1 MSFRLKYE
9 GDEINERLDKAG
21 TALQEHQ
28 DISHLATKKELS
40 DGLDKKQ
47 DIIEDLESIR
57 ENASKGAT
65 ALQSV
70 PSEYVTES
78 ELDEKGFLTEIP
90 DEYVTESELEEK
102 GYLTEHQSIE
112 HLATKEELNSKQDVI
127 DDLASIRDG
136 ASKGKTALQSVPEEY
151 VTEQE
156 LEEKGYLTE
165 HQSLTHLATKSELE
179 GKVDKVV
186 GKQLS
191 TEDFT
196 TLLKE
201 KLESLKNY
209 DDAELVSRIDAI
221 QETIDTLFSK
231 DASSAIES
239 FNEIIT
245 FLEGIE
251 DSQSLDNIIASIEQ
265 QIAAV
270 ARVIPTKVSE
280 LDNDEGYLTEHQ
292 DVSGKLDKTEAAS
305 TYLTKAD
312 AQTTYLG
319 INGKAKSAELADKAT
334 QATKATQD
342 AVGRNLT
349 VTYATK
355 AELDKKQNTISDL
368 ETIRSGAALGATA
381 LQKETYTGTY
391 SKPSDGIPKSDL
403 ASAVQASLD
412 KADTALQSV
421 PSSYSPTLDVLK
433 AVYPVGAIYIS
444 TVATNPSTLFGFG
457 TWTQI
462 KDRFLLS
469 AGDSY
474 SAGSTGGEATH
485 KLTKSEIPAHTHT
498 RGTMEIYGALTERPC
513 SSSAEILNSKADGA
527 FKSTMSGDDLQ
538 WGVTVQ
544 TSGQSKHK
552 NNLHE
557 FIASRNWTG
566 ETSSVGGG
574 AAHNN
579 MPPYLAVYMWKR
591 TA

>member
-9 GDEINERLDKAG
+9 GEEINTLLDKAG

-28 DISHLATKKELS
+28 DISHLATKDELS

-70 PSEYVTES
+70 PSE
-78 ELDEKGFLTEIP
+78 F
-90 DEYVTESELEEK
+90 VTESELEKK
-102 GYLTEHQSIE
+102 GYLTQHQSIE
-112 HLATKEELNSKQDVI
+112 HLATKEELGSKQDVI
-127 DDLASIRDG
+127 EDLESIREG
-136 ASKGKTALQSVPEEY
+136 ASKGQTALQSIPEEY

-156 LEEKGYLTE
+156 LQGKGFLTGIPSEYITEDELNEKGYLTE
-165 HQSLTHLATKSELE
+165 HQSLAHLATKIELD
-179 GKVDKVV
+179 GKVDKII

-239 FNEIIT
+239 FNEIIA

-251 DSQSLDNIIASIEQ
+251 DSESLDNIIAFIEQ
-265 QIAAV
+265 QIADV

-319 INGKAKSAELADKAT
+319 INSKAKSAELADKAT
-334 QATKATQD
+334 QATRATQD
-342 AVGRNLT
+342 AAGRNLT

-355 AELDKKQNTISDL
+355 AELNDKQGTISDL
-368 ETIRSGAALGATA
+368 ATIRSGAALGATA
-381 LQKETYTGTY
+381 LQ
-391 SKPSDGIPKSDL
+391 
-403 ASAVQASLD
+403 
-412 KADTALQSV
+412 SV
-421 PSSYSPTLDVLK
+421 PSEYSPTLDVLK

-444 TVATNPSTLFGFG
+444 TVSTSPQTLFGFG
-457 TWTQI
+457 TWERIQ
-462 KDRFLLS
+462 DRFLLS
-469 AGDSY
+469 AGSSY
-474 SAGSTGGEATH
+474 GAGSTGGEATH
-485 KLTKSEIPAHTHT
+485 KLTKNETPAHTHT

-527 FKSTMSGDDLQ
+527 FKSTMKGDDLQ
-538 WGVTVQ
+538 WGVAVQ
-544 TSGQSKHK
+544 TSGQSNHK